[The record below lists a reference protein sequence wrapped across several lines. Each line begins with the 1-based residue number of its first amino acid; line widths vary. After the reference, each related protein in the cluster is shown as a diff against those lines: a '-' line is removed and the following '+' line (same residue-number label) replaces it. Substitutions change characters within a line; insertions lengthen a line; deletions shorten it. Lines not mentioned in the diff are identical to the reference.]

1 MIITGWPSLVDT
13 AGKERE
19 ITWDRLAAWMASPI
33 EFRGKETPG
42 WSAAAFIG
50 PSRRADRCTAVHGLV
65 LDFDDGK
72 APRSVLETLFS
83 RHRALVHTSKSHTS
97 ENQSYRVV
105 LDLTRPVLPAEYA
118 ILWSAVTRDYA
129 DRVDQ
134 AAKDCSRFW
143 FVPCRTETT
152 EYESFGFDGAP
163 IDVDAVL
170 DAERERARKIA
181 ADIESRRIAT
191 RQPSGRMSVVDRA
204 SRYVSHMDAS
214 IAGSGGHNALW
225 AATLALV
232 KGFALPTAEAGA
244 ILLSEFNP
252 RCQPAWSKREIEH
265 KLDNA
270 EKAKSETGYLLGDA
284 PGYEYQAPR
293 QVTPREP
300 ESEEPFTLADP
311 DGIPINEEQQEEPPT
326 ELAPIVPPTIFE
338 TLGIVTIQ
346 SLCLDV
352 LTDIDRPRTKS
363 TCCTGISEIDAAIG
377 GYRSGMVTVM
387 GAATN
392 FGKTRFSL
400 MSADIAAKAD
410 KLVIYC
416 TLEDSPL
423 LYGRSIVARRGH
435 INATRLRDGDVTY
448 DERRRILAVAQDAQ
462 KEPFMLNAIGR
473 PAEYIAK
480 ALTDVAKERHVDL
493 VIVDYIQRA
502 RSERRTQDRR
512 TEVTFAVEILSNTI
526 KNIGA
531 AGLLL
536 SQLKRLETGNRPTKN
551 DLKESGDIE
560 NMAEHI
566 ILGYTKDN
574 GSGGV
579 ERMLYLDKNKDG
591 PVITADIPLR
601 FDDVSA
607 SFISSDAFGGETQCD
622 VDDAFAAIGDD
633 RFG

>member
-1 MIITGWPSLVDT
+1 VIITAWPSLVDT
-13 AGKERE
+13 AGKERDL
-19 ITWDRLAAWMASPI
+19 TWERLAAWMAAPV
-33 EFRGKETPG
+33 EFRGKDTPG

-50 PSRRADRCTAVHGLV
+50 PSRRSDRCTAVHGLV

-72 APRSVLETLFS
+72 APRSVIETLFAG
-83 RHRALVHTSKSHTS
+83 HRALAHTSKSHTA

-143 FVPCRTETT
+143 FVPCRTEAT
-152 EYESFGFDGAP
+152 EYESFGFDGDP

-170 DAERERARKIA
+170 EAERERARKIA
-181 ADIESRRIAT
+181 ADIESRRMAT
-191 RQPSGRMSVVDRA
+191 RQPAGRMSVVDRA
-204 SRYVSHMDAS
+204 SRYVSRMDAS
-214 IAGSGGHNALW
+214 IAGSGGHKALW

-244 ILLSEFNP
+244 ILASEFNP
-252 RCQPAWSKREIEH
+252 RCQPAWSKREIDH

-270 EKAKSETGYLLGDA
+270 EKANSESGYLLGDA
-284 PGYEYQAPR
+284 PNYEYQAFRP
-293 QVTPREP
+293 VIPREP
-300 ESEEPFTLADP
+300 EPEEPFTLADP
-311 DGIPINEEQQEEPPT
+311 DGIPVEDEP
-326 ELAPIVPPTIFE
+326 ESAPPEDAPVVPPTIFE

-352 LTDIDRPRTKS
+352 LTDIDKPRSKS
-363 TCCTGISEIDAAIG
+363 TCRTGIAEIDAAIG
-377 GYRSGMVTVM
+377 GYRGGMVTVM

-435 INATRLRDGDVTY
+435 INATRLRDGEVTY
-448 DERRRILAVAQDAQ
+448 DERRRILTVAQEAQ
-462 KEPFMLNAIGR
+462 KEPFMLNCIGK
-473 PAEYIAK
+473 PAEWIAK
-480 ALTDVAKERHVDL
+480 ALTDVSNERHIDL

-502 RSERRTQDRR
+502 RAERRTQDRR
-512 TEVTFAVEILSNTI
+512 TEMTFAVEILSNTI

-536 SQLKRLETGNRPTKN
+536 SQLKRLENGSRPTKS

-574 GSGGV
+574 GNGGV
-579 ERMLYLDKNKDG
+579 DRMLYLDKNKDG

-607 SFISSDAFGGETQCD
+607 SFISSDSFDGETQRD
-622 VDDAFAAIGDD
+622 VDDVCDAIGGD
-633 RFG
+633 RFD

>member
-1 MIITGWPSLVDT
+1 MIITAWPSLVDT

-19 ITWDRLAAWMASPI
+19 VDWERLAAWLASPI
-33 EFRGKETPG
+33 EFRGAETPG

-50 PSRRADRCTAVHGLV
+50 PSRRADRCTAVHALV

-72 APRSVLETLFS
+72 APRSVIETLF
-83 RHRALVHTSKSHTS
+83 RGHRALVHTSKSHTA

-105 LDLTRPVLPAEYA
+105 LAMTRPVLPAEYT

-152 EYESFGFDGAP
+152 EYESFRFDGAP
-163 IDVDAVL
+163 LDVDAAL
-170 DAERERARKIA
+170 DAENERIKKINTEIA
-181 ADIESRRIAT
+181 SRRIP
-191 RQPSGRMSVVDRA
+191 RQNLPGRMSIVERA
-204 SRYVSHMDAS
+204 SRYVSKMDAS
-214 IAGSGGHNALW
+214 ISGSHGHDALW
-225 AATLALV
+225 SATLALV
-232 KGFALPTAEAGA
+232 KGFSLYTAEAGE

-252 RCQPAWSKREIEH
+252 RCQPPWSKREIEH

-270 EKAKSETGYLLGDA
+270 LKAKSESGYLLGDA
-284 PGYEYQAPR
+284 PNYEYQAI
-293 QVTPREP
+293 TPVLPIEP
-300 ESEEPFTLADP
+300 ATEAPFTLADP
-311 DGIPINEEQQEEPPT
+311 DGIPIDEAPNENDVSEV
-326 ELAPIVPPTIFE
+326 ASIVPPTIFE

-352 LTDIDRPRTKS
+352 LTDIDKPRNKS
-363 TCCTGISEIDAAIG
+363 MCRTGITEIDAAIG
-377 GYRSGMVTVM
+377 GYRGGMVTVM

-448 DERRRILAVAQDAQ
+448 EERKRILNVAQSAQ
-462 KEPFMLNAIGR
+462 KEPFMLNCIGKS
-473 PAEYIAK
+473 AEWISK
-480 ALTDVAKERHVDL
+480 ALADVSKERHIDL
-493 VIVDYIQRA
+493 VIIDYVQRA
-502 RSERRTQDRR
+502 RAERRTQDRR

-536 SQLKRLETGNRPTKN
+536 SQLKRIENGNRPTKN

-566 ILGYTKDN
+566 ILGYTKENCD
-574 GSGGV
+574 GGV
-579 ERMLYLDKNKDG
+579 DRLLFLDKNKDG
-591 PVITADIPLR
+591 PVVTADIPLR

-607 SFISSDAFGGETQCD
+607 SFISSESFDGETQRD
-622 VDDAFAAIGDD
+622 VDEICDSIG
-633 RFG
+633 